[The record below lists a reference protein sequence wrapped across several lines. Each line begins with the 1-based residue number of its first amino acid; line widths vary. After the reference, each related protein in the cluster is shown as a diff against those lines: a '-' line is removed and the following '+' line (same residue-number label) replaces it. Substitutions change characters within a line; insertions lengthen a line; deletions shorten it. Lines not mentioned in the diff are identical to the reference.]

1 MSTIPQQIQTLR
13 NNISALRAL
22 VNGIREPGKL
32 YAITGDVCIF
42 GCKITS
48 GLSSSDMYLA
58 IEGQSIG
65 DEQHHNPDINAVPFR
80 HEEYA
85 NIALI
90 YGDVFEMPDSNVIDS
105 SNSSLLLDDA
115 PSTTDYGRYDLVYA
129 YIGQSGPAVSIMTG
143 TASADVKTD
152 FLSDGLDVSEYPSSF
167 DPSLPFGTLPLA
179 RVYVQT
185 GDTGISDTRIAD
197 LRSFKSR
204 TNPISKTGKILLHTG
219 LGLGAVDTAVRRFA
233 TILDDTCPGI
243 VRSDSVNNGTRFT
256 SSQSGLY
263 KVTYAEIGQ
272 TSTSYAGIS
281 INSSQLSTSV
291 ESVDID
297 NVGPRIM
304 LTSKTITAL
313 SNTIEFLIKLLP
325 GDFFVCHN
333 TVGSW
338 SSESNLTRL
347 QIEKILDL

>member
-48 GLSSSDMYLA
+48 GLSASDMYLA

-65 DEQHHNPDINAVPFR
+65 DEQHHNPDVNVVPFR

-90 YGDVFEMPDSNVIDS
+90 YGDVFEMPDSNVVDS
-105 SNSSLLLDDA
+105 SNPSLLLDDA
-115 PSTTDYGRYDLVYA
+115 PGVADYGRYDLVYA

-152 FLSDGLDVSEYPSSF
+152 FVSNGLDVSEYPSSF
-167 DPSLPFGTLPLA
+167 DPTLPFGTLPLA

-185 GDTGISDTRIAD
+185 GDTGIADARIAD

-204 TNPISKTGKILLHTG
+204 TNPISKSGQILLHTG
-219 LGLGAVDTAVRRFA
+219 LGLAAVDTAVRRFA
-233 TILDDTCPGI
+233 TIVENTCPGI
-243 VRSDSVNNGTRFT
+243 TMVDSVNNGTRFT
-256 SSQSGLY
+256 ASQSGLY
-263 KVTYAEIGQ
+263 KVAYTEIGQ

-281 INSSQLSTSV
+281 INSAQLSTSI
-291 ESVDID
+291 ESADIND
-297 NVGPRIM
+297 VGPRIM
-304 LTSKTITAL
+304 LTSKSTTEL
-313 SNTIEFLIKLLP
+313 GNMMECLIKLLP